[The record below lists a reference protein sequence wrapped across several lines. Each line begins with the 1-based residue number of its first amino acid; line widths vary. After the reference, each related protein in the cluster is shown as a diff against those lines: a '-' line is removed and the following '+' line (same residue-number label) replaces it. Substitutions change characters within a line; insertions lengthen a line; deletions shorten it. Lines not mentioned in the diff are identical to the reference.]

1 VKRRIPRPLGR
12 GSLFNISFS
21 AHVKLVK
28 LTDGPFTAPL
38 PSVLSLN
45 LFRATGYL
53 AWVTNSGGDTY
64 QWTVSFPPDAIAKA
78 NITLHTIN
86 ATCTTPS
93 FPTVLLP
100 MINQSDFTGQ
110 TAGEVDFKLEFTN
123 CPPYMT
129 NIHFR
134 AEASGGVSPSPT
146 NGLLPLTTGSTASG
160 VVVQVLRGLTG
171 NTPLTLDQWTTLSQ
185 YDKSASISQDFTL
198 PFRARYY
205 RTSPNITPGKVK
217 AAMIVHIQ
225 YQ

>member
-1 VKRRIPRPLGR
+1 LCSFLPL
-12 GSLFNISFS
+12 
-21 AHVKLVK
+21 VYC
-28 LTDGPFTAPL
+28 
-38 PSVLSLN
+38 LN
-45 LFRATGYL
+45 DFEIAS
-53 AWVTNSGGDTY
+53 NSGGDTY
-64 QWTVSFPPDAIAKA
+64 QWTVSFPPNAFATA
-78 NITLHTIN
+78 NITLHAIN

-110 TAGEVDFKLEFTN
+110 TAGETEFKLEFTN

-129 NIHFR
+129 DIHFR
-134 AEASGGVSPSPT
+134 AEASGGTSPNPS
-146 NGLLPLTTGSTASG
+146 NGLLPLTTGSSASG

-171 NTPLTLDQWTTLSQ
+171 NTPLVLNQWTTLSQ
-185 YDKSASISQDFTL
+185 YDKSATTAQNFTL

-205 RTSPNITPGKVK
+205 RTSGTITPGKVK